1 LRVSEI
7 PVRWAHDP
15 TTKVNVIAGGIRML
29 LELLAVRWNAR
40 KGRYPRV
47 APEINLLTVIEA

>member
-1 LRVSEI
+1 M
-7 PVRWAHDP
+7 RWAHDP